1 MELMV
6 SLNGIK
12 VGTLLK
18 DKNGGLHFS
27 YTEPWMERPGAR
39 PISLSLPITKQKYAG
54 DVVYNFFDNLL
65 PDNPNI
71 RNKIQA
77 RFNLVSGKSFDFL
90 QKQLKI
96 NMRFFGSTSFN
107 CYSSA
112 S

>member
-12 VGTLLK
+12 VGTLSK

-27 YTEPWMERPGAR
+27 YTEQWMERLGAR
-39 PISLSLPITKQKYAG
+39 PISLSLPITKQKYSG

-71 RNKIQA
+71 RNKMGVV
-77 RFNLVSGKSFDFL
+77 LL
-90 QKQLKI
+90 
-96 NMRFFGSTSFN
+96 
-107 CYSSA
+107 
-112 S
+112 